1 MKVLEPKT
9 ALGIY
14 SDSSAVYID
23 ACILKTDG
31 LDILEEPLTLTR
43 TYSPELR
50 DDILKLSYPKD
61 FTDMNLLKS
70 LDERITKEHL
80 TVAEEL
86 INKTIRHVPHI
97 DIIGYSGHSVRHHTA
112 DRLDIKLGNSDTI
125 AKQLKIPVID
135 RFIQTDLK
143 AGGTGG
149 PVLPTFIEAI
159 TRGQPKPLGVISL
172 SGISTVT
179 FIGQLGELQAF
190 DIGVGCLLLD
200 RWLRRHAGFDMD
212 FDGQWAAKGTVNQRL
227 LDYLLKT
234 PYLLQPPPKT
244 LDRDDFN
251 HLLEQVEGCSPAD
264 GAATLTAFIVQ
275 SIVQAQSFLPEKPVK
290 WILTGGGTLNPTLIL
305 WLKKALGAETETITE
320 ADMPHYNLDA
330 AGYAFLAVRSLMEL
344 PITFPNTTGVSEPIS
359 GGQYHSIPSD
369 EESETSESADTENH
383 PALPDLD
390 F

>member
-1 MKVLEPKT
+1 MKTLEPKT

-43 TYSPELR
+43 PYSPELR
-50 DDILKLSYPKD
+50 DDILKLSYPED

-70 LDERITKEHL
+70 LDDRITAEHL
-80 TVAEEL
+80 AVAQEL
-86 INKTIRHVPHI
+86 INKTARHVPHI
-97 DIIGYSGHSVRHHTA
+97 DICGYSGHSVRHHTA
-112 DRLDIKLGNSDTI
+112 DRLDISLGHSDTL
-125 AKQLKIPVID
+125 AQKLQIPVID

-149 PVLPTFIEAI
+149 PVLPTFLEAV
-159 TRGQPKPLGVISL
+159 TRTQPKPLCIVSL
-172 SGISTVT
+172 SGISTLT
-179 FIGQLGELQAF
+179 FIGQLGELRAF

-200 RWLRRHAGFDMD
+200 RWLRRHVGMDMD
-212 FDGQWAAKGTVNQRL
+212 FDGQWAAKGSVNQRL

-275 SIVQAQSFLPEKPVK
+275 SIVRVQAFLPDKPVK
-290 WILTGGGTLNPTLIL
+290 WILTGGGTLNPTLVL
-305 WLKKALGAETETITE
+305 WLKQALGNNTETIAE
-320 ADMPHYNLDA
+320 ADMPNYNLDA

-344 PITFPNTTGVSEPIS
+344 PITFPDTTGVSQPLS
-359 GGQYHSIPSD
+359 GGQYHPVPSD
-369 EESETSESADTENH
+369 DER
-383 PALPDLD
+383 
-390 F
+390 